1 MSLELKLD
9 ENICVA
15 LYIRVFLILRLLLTA
30 NAWQYTLLSTA
41 SRVAP
46 MPN

>member
-1 MSLELKLD
+1 MSLELELD

-30 NAWQYTLLSTA
+30 NAWHTLLSTA

-46 MPN
+46 VPN